1 MCGDGANDAPAL
13 RQAQLGI
20 AVSTATD
27 VAKSAASLVLTEPG
41 LNGIVAAVIE
51 GRIAFQRILTYT
63 LRSILKKVRQVAYL
77 AVGLLITDHA
87 ILTPMLV
94 VISMIT
100 GDFLAMSSTTD
111 NVRPS
116 EEPNTWKIGRLTAA
130 GVLLGLFDLAFCIGV
145 LLVGEDY
152 FKLDLETLRTLTL
165 VNLVIRGQAI
175 YYVVRERR
183 RIWSSR
189 PSTIVLLCS
198 LADLL
203 IVPTL
208 AVNGVLMAPLR
219 LSLILGVFA
228 TAVVFAFALDEAKA
242 HVFHALDMR

>member
-1 MCGDGANDAPAL
+1 
-13 RQAQLGI
+13 
-20 AVSTATD
+20 
-27 VAKSAASLVLTEPG
+27 VLTEPG
-41 LNGIVAAVIE
+41 LAGIIGAVTE

-63 LRSILKKVRQVAYL
+63 LRSILHKVRQVTYL
-77 AVGLLITDHA
+77 SVGLLITGHA

-116 EEPNTWKIGRLTAA
+116 KRPNSWKVGNLALA
-130 GVLLGLFDLAFCIGV
+130 GVLLGLVDLAFCIGV
-145 LLVGEDY
+145 LLVGKDY
-152 FKLDLETLRTLTL
+152 LHLDIETLRTLTL
-165 VNLVIRGQAI
+165 VNLVCNGQAV

-183 RIWSSR
+183 RLWSSR

-203 IVPTL
+203 IVPAL
-208 AVNGVLMAPLR
+208 AATGTLMAPLP
-219 LSLILGVFA
+219 LPVILGIFA
-228 TAVVFAFALDEAKA
+228 AAVVFAFVLDAVKAALY
-242 HVFHALDMR
+242 HVLSMD